1 MDNKLFY
8 CYSPILKRA
17 LLHNGFRYLHVGIN
31 NNTNRY
37 FWVFNNTTE
46 LDEYFHL
53 KYQLERD
60 SFK

>member
-1 MDNKLFY
+1 MNNNLFY

-17 LLHNGFRYLHVGIN
+17 LLHNEFKYLHVGIN
-31 NNTNRY
+31 NKTNKK
-37 FWVFNNTTE
+37 FWVFNNTPE

-53 KYQLERD
+53 KYQLERN